1 MSVKTLNYIAKLS
14 SHLPLRQVIVISFVL
29 QITGAVGLVGY
40 LSFRNGQKAVNDLA
54 NQLIDKVSDRILQSL
69 HTYTETPNTI
79 NQINA
84 NAINLGQI
92 DLQDLRS
99 LERQVWNQIQVFNS
113 VSYIQ
118 FGSEEQEFIGI
129 QRLTDGKFTITIS
142 GKSNNNNYTKY
153 SLSSQGN
160 RAKLLKKTPNYDPRI
175 RPWYKAPVKAGKSAW
190 SEIYTYFD
198 FSTLAITEGL
208 PLYDRKG
215 NLLGVT
221 AVDLSLSQIGDFL
234 RTVSVGKGR
243 TFIIERNGML
253 VASSTSE
260 EPFIQK
266 EEKPQRLAAINSKDP
281 LIRATADYLK
291 KTYSKLGKI
300 QKQSHFN
307 FDIAGEYHRGQITPF
322 SDEFGLDWLIVVV
335 VPESDFMAQINAN
348 TRTTIILCFGALV
361 LSSLLGIFTSRWI
374 SKPILNL
381 SKAAQ
386 KISSGKL
393 NQQVEIEGTEE
404 LRILAHSF
412 NQMAEQ
418 LSSSFTALEKM
429 NEQLETRVE
438 QRTAQLKESQ
448 DQLQKQAQE
457 LEERVKQRTAELLD
471 AKEAAEVANQ
481 AKSTFLATMSHELRT
496 PLNAILGF
504 AQLMRRDSSLTP
516 SQRQNLRT
524 INSSGEHLLGLIN
537 DVLDMSKIESGR
549 MILYENPFDLHLLI
563 DSIEE
568 MFEFQVNEKGV
579 KINCD
584 YSPEIPQYI
593 RTDERK
599 LRQVLINLI
608 GNAIKFNKPGGVVTL
623 RVGMGSG
630 VGAKHLGAVSSEK
643 PKILYPNASPFLEN
657 EEWETTNN
665 QQPTTNNQQLITI
678 NFEIADTGCGITPEY
693 IKDLFEPFVQ
703 SKTNRGFQEGTGLGL
718 PISRSFVRLMGGDIV
733 LIRTELNQGTVF
745 AFNIQTTVAEAA
757 DVELN
762 APLLQVIGLEP
773 DQPTYRLLIVEDCWE
788 NRQLLVKLLQPLGFE
803 VREAV
808 NGLEAVEIWQN
819 WHPHL
824 IWMDLRM
831 PVMDGYEATQQIR
844 AKISGEATAIV
855 ALTAHIFKE
864 EEAAILSAGFDD
876 CVSKP
881 FREAELFAVMIRHL
895 GVRYIYENPTVE
907 EINSEEEN
915 VITLSAIASLP
926 SQWIANLEQG
936 IMEADLDLTASVIS
950 QIRTQDN
957 SLADAIQEEINKFE
971 YEKILNLI
979 EAINR

>member
-1 MSVKTLNYIAKLS
+1 MSVKTLKSIAKLS

-54 NQLIDKVSDRILQSL
+54 NQLIEKVSDRILQSL
-69 HTYTETPNTI
+69 HTYTATPHTI

-84 NAINLGQI
+84 NAISLGQLN
-92 DLQDLRS
+92 LQDFRS
-99 LERQVWNQIQVFNS
+99 LERQVWNHIQVFNS
-113 VSYIQ
+113 VTYIQ

-129 QRLTDGKFTITIS
+129 KRLSDGNFNMTIS
-142 GKSNNNNYTKY
+142 SKSTNNTYTTY
-153 SLSSQGN
+153 LVDSQGN
-160 RAKLLKKTPNYDPRI
+160 RTKLLKQIPNYDPRI

-234 RTVSVGKGR
+234 RTLTVGKGE

-253 VASSTSE
+253 VASSASE

-281 LIRATADYLK
+281 LISATANYLK
-291 KTYSKLGKI
+291 QSYSNLNQI
-300 QKQSHFN
+300 QKQSQFN
-307 FDIAGEYHRGQITPF
+307 FDISGKYHRCQITPF
-322 SDEFGLDWLIVVV
+322 SDEFGLDWLIVIV
-335 VPESDFMAQINAN
+335 VPESDFMAEINAN
-348 TRTTIILCFGALV
+348 TRTTIILCFGALA
-361 LSSLLGIFTSRWI
+361 LSSFLGIFTSRWI

-381 SKAAQ
+381 SQAAQ
-386 KISSGKL
+386 KISSGEL
-393 NQQVEIEGTEE
+393 NQQVEIEGTQE

-412 NQMAEQ
+412 NQMAGQ
-418 LSSSFTALEKM
+418 LRSSFAALEQI
-429 NEQLETRVE
+429 NQQLETRVE
-438 QRTAQLKESQ
+438 QRTAQLQESQ
-448 DQLQKQAQE
+448 DKLQKQAQE

-524 INSSGEHLLGLIN
+524 INSSGEHLLALIN
-537 DVLDMSKIESGR
+537 DILDMSKIESGR

-568 MFEFQVNEKGV
+568 MFQFQVNEKGV
-579 KINCD
+579 KLNCD
-584 YSPEIPQYI
+584 YTPEIPQYI

-608 GNAIKFNKPGGVVTL
+608 GNAIKFNKPGGVVRL
-623 RVGMGSG
+623 RVGMGNGEWG
-630 VGAKHLGAVSSEK
+630 VGSGELAITNNQQL
-643 PKILYPNASPFLEN
+643 
-657 EEWETTNN
+657 TTNN
-665 QQPTTNNQQLITI
+665 QQPTTNNQQLTTI
-678 NFEIADTGCGITPEY
+678 NFEIEDTGCGITPEY

-718 PISRSFVRLMGGDIV
+718 PISRYFVRLMGGDIA
-733 LIRTELNQGTVF
+733 LLRTEVNQGTVF

-762 APLLQVIGLEP
+762 APLLQVIGLEAN
-773 DQPTYRLLIVEDCWE
+773 QPNYRLLIVEDCWE
-788 NRQLLVKLLQPLGFE
+788 NRQLLVNLLQPLGFE
-803 VREAV
+803 LREAV

-844 AKISGEATAIV
+844 ARIPGEATAIV

-881 FREAELFAVMIRHL
+881 FREAELFAVMSRHL
-895 GVRYIYENPTVE
+895 GVRYIYEDPTDG
-907 EINSEEEN
+907 EINSEECN

-936 IMEADLDLTASVIS
+936 IMEADLDLMESVIS

-957 SLADAIQEEINKFE
+957 ALADAIQQDINKFE

-979 EAINR
+979 EAINT